1 MTRPSL
7 IDLAKKKIPYT
18 GKKRGPKTKEEKAAI
33 AAAAAAAG
41 EDVTIAA
48 LAAKKPY
55 TAGKK
60 RGPKTKAE
68 KAAMAAAAEKNDE
81 VPLSSMIKSPKKRG
95 PKPKGATADATIP
108 PPKKKVAQSGPKKS
122 GKKVMGSPRGRVG
135 ASGDY

>member
-1 MTRPSL
+1 MTISL
-7 IDLAKKKIPYT
+7 SSTASKKKIPYT

-55 TAGKK
+55 TGKK

-68 KAAMAAAAEKNDE
+68 KAARSGGGEERRGAPLLHDQVPPRAGTKAQGRDGGRDDPAAQEEGGSIGPEE
-81 VPLSSMIKSPKKRG
+81 VRQEG
-95 PKPKGATADATIP
+95 HGF
-108 PPKKKVAQSGPKKS
+108 
-122 GKKVMGSPRGRVG
+122 PRGRVG
-135 ASGDY
+135 AIGDN